1 MKIFSALYDRV
12 LEWSAHRHAERYLA
26 ALSFAESSFF
36 PIPPDVML
44 APMTLAQPRRGWRF
58 AAVTTIASVLGG
70 IAGYAIGWLAIDA
83 VAPLLERLG
92 YLETYQ
98 TATQWFERY
107 GFLAILAAG
116 FSPIPYKIFTIA
128 AGALTMLF
136 PGFVLASLI
145 GRGARFFLV
154 AGIIVVGGA
163 RMEPLLRRYVDRIG
177 WAVVVLIVVA
187 IVVWRVI

>member
-1 MKIFSALYDRV
+1 VKVFSLLYDRV
-12 LEWSAHRHAERYLA
+12 LRWSAHRHAERYLA

-44 APMTLAQPRRGWRF
+44 APMTLAQPSRGWRY
-58 AAVTTIASVLGG
+58 ATVTTIASVVGG
-70 IAGYAIGWLAIDA
+70 MAGYAIGWLAIDA
-83 VAPLLERLG
+83 VTPVIERLG
-92 YLETYQ
+92 YLDTYAR
-98 TATQWFERY
+98 ATEWFDRY

-128 AGALTMLF
+128 GGALTMFF
-136 PGFVLASLI
+136 PGFVLASLL

-154 AGIIVVGGA
+154 AGIIVIGGP

-177 WAVVVLIVVA
+177 WALVALILIVV
-187 IVVWRVI
+187 VVWSIL